1 MKGLQKTRKGFTL
14 LELMVAV
21 AITTVIIAALIGM
34 TRMSMD
40 AWKESSDRAR
50 ASRLAKESLEVM
62 AKDFEGMV
70 LRSGNEYQWL
80 YTQMDSNVERGPNN
94 AEIANPLDLAFF
106 TAATDRYD
114 GEVGPNSS
122 KDNGGDIS
130 TVFYRLV
137 YKDQLGGDFEVY
149 SLYRML
155 VNPDDTFQEYL
166 ALKKSTTDAN
176 GEEEDDDTGLEDN
189 APDSGIVTESE
200 NFLAENVYN
209 MTVTYVFEYKD
220 DMGNSDATDD
230 EIRQVRVPITLNGDV
245 KSLSITGSSVILNGS
260 SLLKEQIMT
269 GDEIGDIASLVS
281 VELGVLVL
289 SDSAMNTLKHK
300 SFSSDK
306 FNAFVKE
313 NSHYFTKSVI
323 LPRP

>member
-1 MKGLQKTRKGFTL
+1 MKISLRTRKGFTL
-14 LELMVAV
+14 LELLTAV

-70 LRSGNEYQWL
+70 LRTGNDYQWL
-80 YTQMDSNVERGPNN
+80 YTKMDANVELGPSS
-94 AEIANPLDLAFF
+94 AEIENPLDMAFF

-114 GEVGPNSS
+114 GDLGPNST
-122 KDNGGDIS
+122 KDEGGDIS
-130 TVFYRLV
+130 TVFYRLI
-137 YKDQLGGDFEVY
+137 YKDQFDGDFKVY
-149 SLYRML
+149 SLYRHL
-155 VNPDDTFQEYL
+155 VNPDETFENHL
-166 ALKKSTTDAN
+166 ALKD
-176 GEEEDDDTGLEDN
+176 GDDDDDAEGLEN
-189 APDSGIVTESE
+189 SAPTESVVTNAE

-209 MTVTYVFEYKD
+209 ITVTYVFEVL
-220 DMGNSDATDD
+220 NTTTSQLET
-230 EIRQVRVPITLNGDV
+230 VRVPVMSDQGGFNEI
-245 KSLSITGSSVILNGS
+245 SITGSEVTVSPNEIKDSNGNTVTNVS
-260 SLLKEQIMT
+260 R
-269 GDEIGDIASLVS
+269 LVS

-289 SDSAMNTLKHK
+289 SDSAMNTLKHQ
-300 SFSSDK
+300 SFTSDK
-306 FNAFVKE
+306 FNEFVKS